1 MGKPS
6 PRIWIS
12 FVLLAAFGGPARAQ
26 AVTEY
31 DSEISRSATTGNKA
45 NHISNEIGGVW
56 RNLDKTLKAS
66 PEHVGSQETPSVRTA
81 PRARPRSISRN
92 GSRVSSTHATH
103 EDPSG
108 IQPGMSYGELVRR
121 FGRPDFEVTAGP
133 GTTTLSYLRKDGSVD
148 LELQDGKVI
157 KVASPKPKEIAVVGG
172 SCP

>member
-6 PRIWIS
+6 ARIWVS
-12 FVLLAAFGGPARAQ
+12 LALVAAFGGPARAQ

-31 DSEISRSATTGNKA
+31 DSQIGRSATTGKKA

-56 RNLDKTLKAS
+56 RSLDKTLKAS
-66 PEHVGSQETPSVRTA
+66 PEEHVGSQETSSGRTTQ
-81 PRARPRSISRN
+81 RAHPRSISR
-92 GSRVSSTHATH
+92 GASRAPATGAIH

-108 IQPGMSYGELVRR
+108 IQPGISYEDLLRR

-133 GTTTLSYLRKDGSVD
+133 GTTTLSYLRKDGAID

-157 KVASPKPKEIAVVGG
+157 KVASAKPPEIAVAA
-172 SCP
+172 PK

>member
-6 PRIWIS
+6 PRIWVS
-12 FVLLAAFGGPARAQ
+12 FALLAAFGGPARGQ

-56 RNLDKTLKAS
+56 RSLDKTLKAS
-66 PEHVGSQETPSVRTA
+66 SEDHIGSRETSSGRTTQ
-81 PRARPRSISRN
+81 RAHPRSISR
-92 GSRVSSTHATH
+92 GASRVPATAATH

-108 IQPGMSYGELVRR
+108 IQPGISYGELLRR

-133 GTTTLSYLRKDGSVD
+133 GTMTLSYLRKDGTID
-148 LELQDGKVI
+148 LELQGGKVI
-157 KVASPKPKEIAVVGG
+157 KVASAKPQEIAVVA
-172 SCP
+172 PK